1 MEKDES
7 MILRDLPVDTR
18 NYTIIDNVTG
28 KPIDDSN
35 YSLTIDTEVIAKLNK
50 LKEMNE
56 EKVRQSALKSQY
68 TGSST
73 VDTFT
78 PEDNSVFTPVY
89 SGEYINEQDFNTNLQ
104 TQQQEIIEEEKTED
118 VVQEKVEEPNVIVQD
133 TLLERVVARDPN
145 EKQEEISQQ
154 QTNESNQ
161 NTQQP
166 AENGDEFKAGDGM
179 YTPDNSSLHQASE
192 QIINIETE
200 RLGKGI
206 KPPKHKNDDDNIR
219 LDQDEIAGGRGFAW
233 LAYILFF
240 IPLLFNRN
248 NRFVRIHANEGLELN
263 IMEILGALLMLPMFL
278 LKDLTGT
285 LQLVVTI
292 IALVGG
298 ILLTA
303 SLLTIIPMM
312 ISSLLGHYK
321 QNPWLWKKRIIK
333 VHTNY

>member
-56 EKVRQSALKSQY
+56 EKIRQSALKSQY

-89 SGEYINEQDFNTNLQ
+89 SGEYINEQDFNANQQ
-104 TQQQEIIEEEKTED
+104 TQIEEIVEEEKTEE
-118 VVQEKVEEPNVIVQD
+118 VTEEKVEEPNVIVQD

-145 EKQEEISQQ
+145 EKQEEPIQQ
-154 QTNESNQ
+154 QTGATNSDTQKPE
-161 NTQQP
+161 NT
-166 AENGDEFKAGDGM
+166 DEFKAGDGM

-206 KPPKHKNDDDNIR
+206 NPPKHKNEDDNIR
-219 LDQDEIAGGRGFAW
+219 LDKDEIAGGRGFAW

-263 IMEILGALLMLPMFL
+263 IIEILGTLLMLPMFL

-285 LQLVVTI
+285 LQLIITI

-298 ILLTA
+298 ILLAA
-303 SLLTIIPMM
+303 SILTIIPMM